1 MDLDCLGSISARSGL
16 DMNMI
21 NYRVISAM
29 TVTGEK
35 FRAEYIDM
43 ARHNNWKDISD
54 TDWFGWYDSMEE
66 AKQAVS
72 NHKRQFEY
80 VPTITYIE

>member
-1 MDLDCLGSISARSGL
+1 MYLYKLKIGEK
-16 DMNMI
+16 MNMI

-43 ARHNNWKDISD
+43 SGYVTRWKDISD
-54 TDWFGWYDSMEE
+54 TDWFVWYDSMEE

-72 NHKRQFEY
+72 NHKKQFEY

>member
-1 MDLDCLGSISARSGL
+1 MGSDCLAAIIVHFGA

-43 ARHNNWKDISD
+43 HRFNNWKDISD
-54 TDWFGWYDSMEE
+54 TDWFVWHDSMED

-72 NHKRQFEY
+72 NHKKQFEY
-80 VPTITYIE
+80 VPTITYID

>member
-1 MDLDCLGSISARSGL
+1 
-16 DMNMI
+16 MNMI

-35 FRAEYIDM
+35 FRAEYIDK
-43 ARHNNWKDISD
+43 ARYNNWKDISD
-54 TDWFGWYDSMEE
+54 TDWFVWHDSMEE

>member
-1 MDLDCLGSISARSGL
+1 MDLDCSGSISARSGL

-43 ARHNNWKDISD
+43 ARHNNWRDISD
-54 TDWFGWYDSMEE
+54 TDGFVWHDSMEE
-66 AKQAVS
+66 AKQAVANRKS
-72 NHKRQFEY
+72 QFEY

>member
-1 MDLDCLGSISARSGL
+1 
-16 DMNMI
+16 MNMI

-43 ARHNNWKDISD
+43 GGYVTRWKDISD
-54 TDWFGWYDSMEE
+54 TDWFVWHDSMKE
-66 AKQAVS
+66 AKQAVA
-72 NHKRQFEY
+72 NHKKQFEY
-80 VPTITYIE
+80 VPTITYID